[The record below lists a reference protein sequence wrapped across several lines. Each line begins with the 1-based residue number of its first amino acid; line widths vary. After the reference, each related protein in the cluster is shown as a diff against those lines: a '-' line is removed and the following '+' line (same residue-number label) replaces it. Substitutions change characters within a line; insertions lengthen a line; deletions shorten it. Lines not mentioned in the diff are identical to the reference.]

1 LLSRRAFLRHG
12 GYRKI
17 AFQCRFE
24 RECQH
29 GRAGLMRDL
38 ENPSAPIQSVE
49 ITIGQEASR
58 CFNGLFFQGL
68 SL

>member
-1 LLSRRAFLRHG
+1 LVSRRAFLRRG
-12 GYRKI
+12 DYRKI

-29 GRAGLMRDL
+29 GHAGLIRDL

-49 ITIGQEASR
+49 ITIGQEVSR
-58 CFNGLFFQGL
+58 CFNGLFFQRLGF
-68 SL
+68 

>member
-1 LLSRRAFLRHG
+1 
-12 GYRKI
+12 
-17 AFQCRFE
+17 
-24 RECQH
+24 
-29 GRAGLMRDL
+29 MRDL

-49 ITIGQEASR
+49 ITIGQEVSR